1 MKLNSILKYLS
12 FISIAILVVAIV
24 GLSINAL
31 RSQQDIRNQAAT
43 ASTVDFTV
51 TTGST
56 TIKPGQ
62 SVPID
67 LSINTKNKLV
77 SGFTVKGLITGVS
90 KDRISTSIADNSQ
103 LLTIKNTLVET
114 KDGTEFTITMLSNPG
129 NKSIFTTQTSAK
141 KFASIIINPSRSG
154 SVGITMYPSPDTVAV
169 EHNKGYSPTAIVTN
183 QSFVVSV
190 SADQNN
196 TSNADKKSCN
206 ENCATDTECKSEFVC
221 YKGRCRVHTNRED
234 EKCTVPAQKGLERSC
249 NEYCADSREC
259 NSSLTCYYN
268 RCRLATNI
276 ENTTCQ
282 PPAPA
287 RTTSTGTTTTGTGG
301 TTRTT
306 TATRSAATTPPTPSP
321 ATVTARVTISSASS
335 PTPSPSPTSAV
346 GNLGRPLSGG
356 TTGTTG
362 SQGSAQSPT
371 PSPTATP
378 QIVPL
383 PSELQSEQIAANQS
397 RNNALRTILIIVS
410 ALGIIGLIGFGLY
423 FWKTA

>member
-1 MKLNSILKYLS
+1 MKLNSFLKYLS
-12 FISIAILVVAIV
+12 FISIAMLVIAIV

-90 KDRISTSIADNSQ
+90 KDRISTTIADNSQ

-129 NKSIFTTQTSAK
+129 SKSIFTTQTSAK

-154 SVGITMYPSPDTVAV
+154 TIGITMYPSPDSVAV
-169 EHNKGYSPTAIVTN
+169 EHNKGYSPTAIVVN
-183 QSFVVSV
+183 QSFVVSI
-190 SADQNN
+190 SADSNN
-196 TSNADKKSCN
+196 TNNNDKKSCN
-206 ENCATDTECKSEFVC
+206 ENCATDTECKSVFVC

-234 EKCTVPAQKGLERSC
+234 DKCTVPAQKGLERSC
-249 NEYCADSREC
+249 NEYCSDSREC

-276 ENTTCQ
+276 ENTSCQ
-282 PPAPA
+282 KPAPA
-287 RTTSTGTTTTGTGG
+287 KVTTTGTGG
-301 TTRTT
+301 TTSKGTT
-306 TATRSAATTPPTPSP
+306 TTSATKS
-321 ATVTARVTISSASS
+321 ATVTAKVTITSAG
-335 PTPSPSPTSAV
+335 TPSPSPSASPTSAI

-356 TTGTTG
+356 TTGSSTGNSG
-362 SQGSAQSPT
+362 SQGSTQSPT

-383 PSELQSEQIAANQS
+383 PSELQSERIAANQG
-397 RNNALRTILIIVS
+397 RNNAIRTILIIVS

>member
-1 MKLNSILKYLS
+1 MKLNSLLKYLS
-12 FISIAILVVAIV
+12 FISIAILVFAIV
-24 GLSINAL
+24 GLSISAM
-31 RSQQDIRNQAAT
+31 RSQQDIRNQAST
-43 ASTVDFTV
+43 ASTVDFTT

-67 LSINTKNKLV
+67 LSINTKNKLI
-77 SGFTVKGLITGVS
+77 SGFTVKGIVTGVS
-90 KDRISTSIADNSQ
+90 RDRISTTIADNSQ
-103 LLTIKNTLVET
+103 LLVIKNTLVET
-114 KDGTEFTITMLSNPG
+114 KDGTEFTITFLSNPG
-129 NKSIFTTQTSAK
+129 IKSIFTTQTSAK
-141 KFASIIINPSRSG
+141 KFASLIINPSRSG
-154 SVGITMYPSPDTVAV
+154 TIGISMYQSPDTAAV
-169 EHNKGYSPTAIVTN
+169 EHNKGYSPISIAVN

-190 SADQNN
+190 SADQNTN
-196 TSNADKKSCN
+196 NSDKKSCN

-234 EKCTVPAQKGLERSC
+234 EKCTVPPQKGLERGC

-268 RCRLATNI
+268 RCRLASNI
-276 ENTTCQ
+276 ENTSCQ
-282 PPAPA
+282 KPAPVKA
-287 RTTSTGTTTTGTGG
+287 TTTTSTGTGGTSSTGTTSKGS
-301 TTRTT
+301 TT
-306 TATRSAATTPPTPSP
+306 SASVKPSP
-321 ATVTARVTISSASS
+321 ETVTAKVTITSVGT

-371 PSPTATP
+371 PTPTATP

-383 PSELQSEQIAANQS
+383 PSELQSERIAANQS
-397 RNNALRTILIIVS
+397 RNNAVRTILIVVS